1 MGTKQKRVT
10 MGTISSKEKVA
21 ELLELIE
28 IPEIRQIV
36 LAKFDQTKL
45 LFKEEVREFR
55 REKLKNIVPFP
66 IGGEVR
72 DNNKMENS
80 YNDRETGEI
89 LEKKIRDGGFFDTTL
104 MTGLSEMEQIEVFL
118 KFFYGKSKFRREVLF
133 EFLLKKMPFLDSY
146 EDAV

>member
-1 MGTKQKRVT
+1 